1 MSLRSADN
9 ALEEKGAFSLTSP
22 AFQTLSARAFCLVSP
37 SSLFYYW
44 LPYNCKSLP
53 SYCWYLL
60 LENMGLGE
68 AMERRLMLPGAG
80 RWLLGIVGLGIPSS
94 LLL

>member
-1 MSLRSADN
+1 M
-9 ALEEKGAFSLTSP
+9 TSP
-22 AFQTLSARAFCLVSP
+22 AFQSFSTRTFCFVSP

-44 LPYNCKSLP
+44 VPYNCQGLS
-53 SYCWYLL
+53 SYCQYLL
-60 LENMGLGE
+60 LEYMGLRE

-94 LLL
+94 RLL